1 MLWMWRSCDGAPPD
15 ILLAVHSDNK
25 RVRIMYERRGVG
37 NDALAASH
45 TVLVLS
51 LPGQRQALH
60 DLHRVAGEEGEVR
73 VLLEHLR
80 RGLV

>member
-1 MLWMWRSCDGAPPD
+1 MLWMWRSSGDVPPD
-15 ILLAVHSDNK
+15 ILLAVHSDHK
-25 RVRIMYERRGVG
+25 CARVVYERRGVS
-37 NDALAASH
+37 NDARAASR

-51 LPGQRQALH
+51 LPGHRQALH

-73 VLLEHLR
+73 VLLEHLC